1 MKLARVARVMIGMI
15 RLRTNCGMP
24 TRITLALLLL
34 LVTGCGARQE
44 NLALL
49 PPDDMFAR
57 ATSEYEARR
66 YDRAIN
72 LLEFFVSQYLGDERA
87 PEARMMLAESHMAR
101 REYVTAAMHYQR
113 MVNDFPFHPRAL
125 EARFQ
130 TCEAYQRLSP
140 RPALDQQYTISAI
153 IHCESVAENFPA
165 TPEAE
170 QAREYIGE
178 LRLKLARKSYDT
190 AMQYFRRRAY
200 DAAVV
205 YFQEVVERF
214 PDTEIAP
221 TALEQLIETYE
232 RIGYVE
238 DAEDARQQL
247 LREYPQSPEAQ
258 ALRA

>member
-1 MKLARVARVMIGMI
+1 MST
-15 RLRTNCGMP
+15 RLS
-24 TRITLALLLL
+24 LALLLL
-34 LVTGCGARQE
+34 LVSGCGARQE

-49 PPDDMFAR
+49 PPDDMYAR
-57 ATSEYEARR
+57 AVVAFEARR
-66 YDRAIN
+66 FDQAIN
-72 LLEFFVSQYLGDERA
+72 LLEFFVNQHLGDERA
-87 PEARMMLAESHMAR
+87 PDARMMLAEAHMAR

-130 TCEAYQRLSP
+130 TCDAYYRLSP
-140 RPALDQQYTISAI
+140 RAALDQQYTISAI
-153 IHCESVAENFPA
+153 VHCESVAENFP
-165 TPEAE
+165 TTTEAA
-170 QAREYIGE
+170 QAREHVVE
-178 LRLKLARKSYDT
+178 LRHKLAQKSYDT

-205 YFQEVVERF
+205 YFQEVVDQF
-214 PDTEIAP
+214 PDTRIAP

-238 DAEDARQQL
+238 DAEDARQRL